1 MHTQLIYNYLADLK
15 TGYCNTIEEY
25 KQKITASE
33 IGFRAAYTQYLAET
47 DGKGYNLILNDFR
60 ELEKTLRGL
69 VKERLEENLHEQ
81 CLYAL
86 EKTIEAV
93 EYIKTSRT
101 MYETGNEQTPQQNT
115 SIKVAD
121 TKVISSTEGLAR
133 FLGCGKSMAF
143 SVIKS
148 GILIEN
154 GIQYKVGNTWKFNAE
169 RLEHFLREH
178 PHFLQ
183 DIRCIR

>member
-1 MHTQLIYNYLADLK
+1 MDTQLIYNYLATLK
-15 TGYCNTIEEY
+15 TGYCESIDEY
-25 KQKITASE
+25 KRQLVVPE
-33 IGFRAAYTQYLAET
+33 IRFRASYTEYLAST

-169 RLEHFLREH
+169 RLEHFLQEH